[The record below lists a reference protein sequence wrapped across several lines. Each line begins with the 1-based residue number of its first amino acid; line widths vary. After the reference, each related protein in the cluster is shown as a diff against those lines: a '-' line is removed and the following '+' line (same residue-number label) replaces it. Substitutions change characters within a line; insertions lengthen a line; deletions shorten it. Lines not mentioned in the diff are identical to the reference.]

1 MGGTN
6 YIQSAVWVSFDGGEN
21 FIQTGDGMPPT
32 MVHEMCM
39 DVDENFLF
47 AATDAG
53 PYVYS
58 MAQEEWFDLG
68 GLETPIQRYVSC
80 EFVESENT
88 ARFASYGRGIWDF
101 KLSDV
106 TSVDEISTAFD
117 ANIYPNPANDGRFTF
132 DYIDYSEVKVI
143 DIQGRIV
150 SEFALLPGANP
161 INLSFLNRGTY
172 LMLGVDLHGRPIKEK
187 IIID

>member
-1 MGGTN
+1 
-6 YIQSAVWVSFDGGEN
+6 
-21 FIQTGDGMPPT
+21 

-80 EFVESENT
+80 EFV
-88 ARFASYGRGIWDF
+88 
-101 KLSDV
+101 
-106 TSVDEISTAFD
+106 
-117 ANIYPNPANDGRFTF
+117 
-132 DYIDYSEVKVI
+132 
-143 DIQGRIV
+143 
-150 SEFALLPGANP
+150 
-161 INLSFLNRGTY
+161 
-172 LMLGVDLHGRPIKEK
+172 
-187 IIID
+187 